1 MLYRIAKLA
10 FDLAAHMINTAPG
23 DEADAND
30 SSTGRRFMAKF
41 AVLKDAMPEL
51 WIVFAIKFLGI
62 AAYGLTNLTLVLWLT
77 SELGYGDTQALRLVA
92 AWSILMTV
100 VTLLVGSLTDVLGMR
115 RTLFLGTGIC
125 IFARLMMTLT
135 TVRWLALAGG
145 LAPLA
150 IGEALGGPV
159 LIAAVRH
166 YTTTRQRSI
175 SFSII
180 YVMMNFGFLLAAWLF
195 DHFRHSLGEYGGWDL
210 LGLHFST
217 YRTLFLASLI
227 LEIMM
232 LPFICLMREGAE
244 ATDEGLKLAAPKPR
258 HPNVSIFDSIR
269 RTIID
274 AGRETIQLFRKL
286 LQEDGF
292 YRLLAFLLLIA
303 FLKVILMQM
312 YYVYPKFGIRE
323 LGAGAPVGT
332 LWGINSV
339 VVILLVPIIGAL
351 TQRYSAY
358 RMVVL
363 GGLITVASV
372 FIMAMPTAWFEP
384 LANGWLGNW
393 VGHSWL
399 GVQGR
404 VHPYYIMIPIFV
416 IVYSVGESFYSPRVY
431 EYAAAIAPKGQEAS
445 YGALSYVP
453 FLLAKLLIGTFL
465 GTLLARYCPEN
476 GPRHSQTMWLMVGLM
491 SLIAPV
497 GLLTLRRCIR
507 VHEAGRD
514 DDAASQ

>member
-1 MLYRIAKLA
+1 MLYQGAKLS
-10 FDLAAHMINTAPG
+10 FDLGAHMTNTAPG
-23 DEADAND
+23 AKADAKGA
-30 SSTGRRFMAKF
+30 SAWHRFMAKF
-41 AVLKDAMPEL
+41 AVLKDAIPEL
-51 WIVFAIKFLGI
+51 WIVFAIKFVGI
-62 AAYGLTNLTLVLWLT
+62 AAYGLTNLTLVLWLR
-77 SELGYGDTQALRLVA
+77 SELGYGDKQALRLVA

-145 LAPLA
+145 LMPLA
-150 IGEALGGPV
+150 VGEALGGPV

-166 YTTTRQRSI
+166 YSNTRQRSI

-180 YVMMNFGFLLAAWLF
+180 YVMMNVGFLLAAWLF
-195 DHFRHSLGEYGGWDL
+195 DHVRQGLGEYGRWDL
-210 LGLHFST
+210 LGLHVST

-232 LPFICLMREGAE
+232 LPFIYMMREGAE
-244 ATDEGLKLAAPKPR
+244 ATDEGLKLAPPKPR

-269 RTIID
+269 RMIID
-274 AGRETIQLFRKL
+274 ACRDTIQLFAKL

-312 YYVYPKFGIRE
+312 YYVYPTFGIRE

-332 LWGINSV
+332 MWGINSV
-339 VVILLVPIIGAL
+339 VVILLVPIVGAL
-351 TQRYSAY
+351 TQRFSAY
-358 RMVVL
+358 KMVVL

-372 FIMAMPTAWFEP
+372 FIMAMPTAWFAP
-384 LANGWLGNW
+384 LANGWVGSW
-393 VGHSWL
+393 VGHKWL
-399 GVQGR
+399 GLQGS
-404 VHPYYIMIPIFV
+404 VHPYYVMIPIFV
-416 IVYSVGESFYSPRVY
+416 ILYSVGEAFYSPRVY

-453 FLLAKLLIGTFL
+453 FLLAKLMIGTFL
-465 GTLLARYCPEN
+465 STLLARYCPET
-476 GPRHSQTMWLMVGLM
+476 GPRHSQTMWLMVGLT

-497 GLLTLRRCIR
+497 GLLTLRRFIR
-507 VHEAGRD
+507 VQEAGRED
-514 DDAASQ
+514 EAASQ